1 MKFKLIGSIS
11 ILSNWD
17 INLALDLLTYS
28 IVWEFTE
35 VLEMVL
41 AFKLV
46 PVHKGSSSLDVA
58 TKHTL

>member
-17 INLALDLLTYS
+17 SNLALDLLTYG

-35 VLEMVL
+35 VL
-41 AFKLV
+41 
-46 PVHKGSSSLDVA
+46 
-58 TKHTL
+58 

>member
-17 INLALDLLTYS
+17 INLALDLLTYG

-35 VLEMVL
+35 VL
-41 AFKLV
+41 
-46 PVHKGSSSLDVA
+46 
-58 TKHTL
+58 